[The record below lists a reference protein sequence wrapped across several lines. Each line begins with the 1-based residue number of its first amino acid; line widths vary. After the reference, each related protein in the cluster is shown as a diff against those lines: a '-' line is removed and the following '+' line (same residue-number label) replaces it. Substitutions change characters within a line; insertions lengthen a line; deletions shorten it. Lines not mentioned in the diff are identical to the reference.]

1 MYSEFNYSK
10 HPLCLYTVY
19 EHLSEHTHAQ
29 NNGNKSDFLKDFF
42 KQSYKIQKRYGYSI
56 MI

>member
-1 MYSEFNYSK
+1 MYSEFNFSK

-29 NNGNKSDFLKDFF
+29 NHGNKSDFLKDFF